1 MATISHSKIKELMVF
16 KMSQNSKILGIKAI
30 FQILIYTENLIIFTG
45 QKRMMLI
52 TIMKAVLFIMELIL
66 EIVLLKVR
74 LLVGM

>member
-45 QKRMMLI
+45 QKPMMLI